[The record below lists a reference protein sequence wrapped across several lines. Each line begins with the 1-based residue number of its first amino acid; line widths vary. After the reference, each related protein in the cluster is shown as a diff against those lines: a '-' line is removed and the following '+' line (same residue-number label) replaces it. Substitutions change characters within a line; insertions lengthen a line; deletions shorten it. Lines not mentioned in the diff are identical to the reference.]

1 MLKVDTPLDNM
12 LTVDTPTDNML
23 TVDTSGDCCFSIYS
37 QPEAAG
43 DLQSLQS
50 EGGHHLQLQLVSSV
64 YVVECEAPLIH
75 PALKFFLIA
84 LVIILSLYCIWSKG
98 KEYLFRRRV

>member
-1 MLKVDTPLDNM
+1 MLTVHTPKDNM
-12 LTVDTPTDNML
+12 LI
-23 TVDTSGDCCFSIYS
+23 VDTSGDCCFSIYS